1 MAGIWIRGGR
11 PLVGSVQVSSAK
23 NAVLKM
29 MAAALMTSGR
39 CAIRRAPAI
48 RDVETMADLIR
59 CLGANVTRDS
69 GGNLVIDGSGVDGVE
84 APEQLVRRM
93 RASVLVM
100 GPLLA
105 RCGRVRVP
113 LPGGCAIGPRPIELH
128 LQGLRQMGARITE
141 ERGFVEARADRLRGT
156 EIHLDY
162 PSVGATENLMMAA
175 CLAEGT
181 TVIRNPAREPEIVDL
196 QLFLNKMG
204 ARVRGAGGDA
214 IYIEGVEELS
224 GAEHEPIPDR
234 IEAGTYMVAAAITWG
249 EIILH
254 PVIPRHVE
262 AVTAKLREAGA
273 IVEEVGP
280 DTLRVRGGER
290 PRPLYVRTQP
300 YPGFP
305 TDMQP
310 QFMAL
315 LAVAAGASI
324 ISETVYTSRMKHA
337 DELRRM
343 GADIVVDGQV
353 AIVRGVRRL
362 TGACVEASDLRA
374 GAALILAGLAA
385 DGETVVEGVH
395 HVDRGY
401 EAIEEKLRGLGADVR
416 RVAEDVPAA
425 GGLPLVRA

>member
-1 MAGIWIRGGR
+1 LAGIWIRGGR
-11 PLVGSVQVSSAK
+11 PLVGSVRVSSAK

-59 CLGANVTRDS
+59 CLGASVTRDS
-69 GGNLVIDGSGVDGVE
+69 HGTLMIDGSSVDSVE

-105 RCGRVRVP
+105 RFGRVRVP

-128 LQGLRQMGARITE
+128 LRGLQQMGARITE
-141 ERGFVEARADRLRGT
+141 ERGFVEARADRLLGT

-162 PSVGATENLMMAA
+162 PSVGATENLMMTA

-214 IYIEGVEELS
+214 IYIEGVEELA
-224 GAEHEPIPDR
+224 GAEHDPIPDR
-234 IEAGTYMVAAAITWG
+234 IEAGTFMVAAAITMG
-249 EIILH
+249 EVVLH

-315 LAVAAGASI
+315 LAVASGASI

-385 DGETVVEGVH
+385 DGETVIEGVH

-416 RVAEDVPAA
+416 RMAEDVPAA
-425 GGLPLVRA
+425 GGLPLVRT

>member
-1 MAGIWIRGGR
+1 
-11 PLVGSVQVSSAK
+11 
-23 NAVLKM
+23 M
-29 MAAALMTSGR
+29 MAAALMTGGK
-39 CAIRRAPAI
+39 CVLRRVPAI
-48 RDVETMADLIR
+48 RDVETMMLLIRHLGAQVSWDAQGDLIIDAS
-59 CLGANVTRDS
+59 GA
-69 GGNLVIDGSGVDGVE
+69 GGGE
-84 APEQLVRRM
+84 APELLVRRM

-105 RCGRVRVP
+105 RFGRVRVA

-128 LQGLRQMGARITE
+128 LRGLRRMGAVITE
-141 ERGFVEARADRLRGT
+141 DRGYVEARAPRLVGT

-175 CLAEGT
+175 CLAQGT

-204 ARVRGAGGDA
+204 AQVRGAGSDA
-214 IYIEGVEELS
+214 TYIQGVEELS

-353 AIVRGVRRL
+353 AIV
-362 TGACVEASDLRA
+362 
-374 GAALILAGLAA
+374 
-385 DGETVVEGVH
+385 
-395 HVDRGY
+395 
-401 EAIEEKLRGLGADVR
+401 
-416 RVAEDVPAA
+416 
-425 GGLPLVRA
+425 